1 MANAYNPILLAGT
14 QAQFDALA
22 GTYVEGKLYFITD
35 TGKLYRANS
44 SSTVTD
50 FTDDIVVWP
59 AASQTDRPASPIVGK
74 IYINKKNGNVE
85 TYTGSAWEV
94 ISLPSVTTLGAASD
108 DDHVPTAKAVW
119 DAIEAAVGT
128 DGIVKSIAQKTED
141 VSGVDTPV
149 IGTIEVTNAD
159 DTTYDVALAG
169 LAKLPTYRASDRTFT
184 FTDTSGGELIV
195 ELGKDEFIDP
205 TANNRYEDGY
215 IYIYLNVPDPSVPG
229 STNTEIKIDVAA
241 LIDTYTCGDT
251 DTVDMSLNSS
261 THEFTADVVIR
272 PDAQGFT
279 NALKVSTTAGA
290 KGLYVDLGAIETD
303 IYDLQNMTANSSTLV
318 DTVADHSDELAN
330 IYAAWGW
337 GTFS

>member
-22 GTYVEGKLYFITD
+22 GTYVEGKLYFVTD

-44 SSTVTD
+44 SSAVTD

-59 AASQTDRPASPIVGK
+59 AASSTERPTSPIVGK

-94 ISLPSVTTLGAASD
+94 ISLPSTTTVGSASD
-108 DDHVPTAKAVW
+108 DAHVPTAKAVW

-128 DGIVKSIAQKTED
+128 DGIVKSLAQKTTGD
-141 VSGVDTPV
+141 PATPV

-169 LAKLPTYRASDRTFT
+169 LAVLPTYDATDRTFT
-184 FTDTSGGELIV
+184 FTDTSNNQLV
-195 ELGKDEFIDP
+195 VTLGKDEFLDP

-215 IYIYLNVPDPSVPG
+215 IYLYLNVPDPTVPG
-229 STNTEIKIDVAA
+229 SHNTELKINVSA
-241 LIDTYTCGDT
+241 LIDTYTCADT
-251 DTVDMSLNSS
+251 DSVDMSLNSS
-261 THEFTADVVIR
+261 TNTFTADVVIR
-272 PDAQGFT
+272 PDVAGTFT
-279 NALKVSTTAGA
+279 NALKLSSTAGA
-290 KGLYVDLGAIETD
+290 KGLYVDLSAIETD
-303 IYDLQNMTANSSTLV
+303 IYNLQNLTANSSDLV
-318 DTVADHSDELAN
+318 DMVLDHDTELDN

>member
-14 QAQFDALA
+14 QAQFDALD

-59 AASQTDRPASPIVGK
+59 ATSTDVRPAAPIAGK

-85 TYTGSAWEV
+85 TYTGSAWEI
-94 ISLPSVTTLGAASD
+94 ISLPNVTTVGSASD

-128 DGIVKSIAQKTED
+128 DGIVKSIAQKTTGD
-141 VSGVDTPV
+141 PATPV

-169 LAKLPTYRASDRTFT
+169 LAKLPTYQASDRTFT
-184 FTDTSGGELIV
+184 FTDTSGGSLV
-195 ELGKDEFIDP
+195 VTLGKDEFLDP
-205 TANNRYEDGY
+205 TANNRYENGY
-215 IYIYLNVPDPSVPG
+215 IYLYLNVPDPSVPG
-229 STNTEIKIDVAA
+229 SHNTELQIDVSD

-251 DTVDMSLNSS
+251 TTVDMTLDPN
-261 THEFTADVVIR
+261 THVFTADVVVR
-272 PDAQGFT
+272 PDVAGTVT
-279 NALKVSTTAGA
+279 NALKVNSTEGA
-290 KGLYVDLGAIETD
+290 KGLYVDLSTIETD
-303 IYDLQNMTANSSTLV
+303 IYNLQNLTANSSDLV
-318 DTVADHSDELAN
+318 DMVLDHDAELDN